1 MFDRCSAKDG
11 SPYFSLKA
19 SNGQLKGNSEIFS
32 STSAMENSIT
42 SVRKN
47 TPDASIV
54 ESSNKQELFKIKKVA
69 IWQLFLFE
77 STNN

>member
-1 MFDRCSAKDG
+1 MFDRCSAKDRN
-11 SPYFSLKA
+11 PYFSLKA
-19 SNGQLKGNSEIFS
+19 SNGQLIENSEIFS

-54 ESSNKQELFKIKKVA
+54 DSSNKQELFKIKKSCHMA
-69 IWQLFLFE
+69 TFFI
-77 STNN
+77 